1 MLSIGLSFEDRLR
14 GMAEEDLTMQSSGA
28 GVELDTLRSDET
40 QAARDRIDVSALAK
54 PKANFVLRE
63 VKRSGSSIT
72 TFFIRDKATDK
83 QVVQVTTRDHPK
95 DVVRKVAKKLLK
107 DAQDGKTVS
116 EIKKKKAQLMS
127 RAFIRP
133 DDIHSDS
140 S

>member
-1 MLSIGLSFEDRLR
+1 MLSAGLSFEDRLR
-14 GMAEEDLTMQSSGA
+14 GIAEEDLLLQSSGA
-28 GVELDTLRSDET
+28 GVELDTPRSNENE
-40 QAARDRIDVSALAK
+40 K
-54 PKANFVLRE
+54 PKANCVLRE
-63 VKRSGSSIT
+63 VKRSGSNIT

-107 DAQDGKTVS
+107 DAQIGKTVS